1 MTVKEF
7 IQGMLLVFCMMATGV
22 VLPIGLVA
30 GSAQHGV
37 GVEVSS
43 AGPVFIFDDAR

>member
-1 MTVKEF
+1 MTVNEF
-7 IQGMLLVFCMMATGV
+7 IQAIMLVFCMIATGV

-30 GSAQHGV
+30 GSAPHGV

-43 AGPVFIFDDAR
+43 AGPVFIFEDAR